1 MNRAGEQEAGLLRW
15 TPAIHPWR
23 PTGRPYPHAV
33 LGGDSEGCI
42 RSAPP
47 PPASCWLCQW
57 GALASP
63 GVRGRELLKYLVFQL
78 SPWWSPWAGC
88 VPCPQVRAP
97 TRGLSLQPVLCLGL
111 ETVSSPTCFQMWGGS
126 DEPFA
131 PPGELYHCCQQLCP
145 EVLYEALKTLPP
157 AAPQNHRAEALERD
171 SGEGAAGPW
180 TTTSPGIGFS
190 LLTLDYSKGWTWDLR
205 PAPTACPGILSLCVW
220 SREGRDRVG
229 SPAGPRGQPSP
240 SLSYPHVAQSAA
252 LPGAVRKIVQSPAAQ
267 R

>member
-1 MNRAGEQEAGLLRW
+1 MDPVCEQGRGAGGRAAALDTCHSPLETHWPPLSPRCAGR
-15 TPAIHPWR
+15 
-23 PTGRPYPHAV
+23 G
-33 LGGDSEGCI
+33 LGGLHPFST
-42 RSAPP
+42 APP
-47 PPASCWLCQW
+47 SFLLALPV

-88 VPCPQVRAP
+88 MPCPQVRAP

-157 AAPQNHRAEALERD
+157 AAPQNRRAEALERD
-171 SGEGAAGPW
+171 SGKGG
-180 TTTSPGIGFS
+180 GG
-190 LLTLDYSKGWTWDLR
+190 TLDHNFTWNW
-205 PAPTACPGILSLCVW
+205 I
-220 SREGRDRVG
+220 
-229 SPAGPRGQPSP
+229 
-240 SLSYPHVAQSAA
+240 QSSH
-252 LPGAVRKIVQSPAAQ
+252 P
-267 R
+267 